1 MKKEHILDAMDYI
14 DPALVAAADAPAPRR
29 GKIRRLRPVLI
40 AACLCL
46 ALVGTAFAV
55 AELAGVRI
63 NWTPLPFWKMDGYTT
78 YTVEG
83 GFTWIPAD
91 SFSPEVLELAEQ
103 GGRKNFSSWAEL
115 EQFLGWDLLDSPER
129 DASNPNIDLLAEAN
143 EQGLCSIIIHDLY
156 LLDGVVV
163 TCSTQIYTD
172 NYGSGNYP
180 EFLSSFATGFEE
192 GSRVTEGKYTAPS
205 GLNAIILEGVKD
217 TTRRST
223 AHFSLDGVRY
233 NLVAW
238 PSELADDSG
247 DPTAVLKRV
256 LDGFVLN

>member
-1 MKKEHILDAMDYI
+1 MKKEHIMDAMDYI
-14 DPALVAAADAPAPRR
+14 DPALIAAADAPAPRR
-29 GKIRRLRPVLI
+29 GRVRWLRPALA

-46 ALVGTAFAV
+46 TLVGTAFAV
-55 AELAGVRI
+55 AELAGVHI
-63 NWTPLPFWKMDGYTT
+63 NWSPLPFWKMDGYTT

-91 SFSPEVLELAEQ
+91 SFSPEVWELAEK
-103 GGRKNFSSWAEL
+103 GGRKRFSSWAEL
-115 EQFLGWDLLDSPER
+115 EQFLGRDLPNSSER
-129 DASNPNIDLLAEAN
+129 DAPNATIDLYAEAG
-143 EQGLCSIIIHDLY
+143 ELGLSSIIIHDLY

-172 NYGSGNYP
+172 NYGGGNYS
-180 EFLSSFATGFEE
+180 EIFTSFATGFEE
-192 GSRVTEGKYTAPS
+192 GSRVTEGKYTTPG

-238 PSELADDSG
+238 PSDLADAPG

-256 LDGFVLN
+256 LDGFDAN